1 MRKLNIFCLP
11 GKSNLD
17 FYQGA
22 LPEVYVFLH
31 YLDTRHQSRVVIH
44 NEVIIACRRDPINIV
59 FVFLAFKAISLF
71 SFRIRSKV
79 CCTCM

>member
-11 GKSNLD
+11 GKFNLD

-22 LPEVYVFLH
+22 FPEVYEYLH

-44 NEVIIACRRDPINIV
+44 NEVMIV
-59 FVFLAFKAISLF
+59 CGRTPL
-71 SFRIRSKV
+71 
-79 CCTCM
+79 T

>member
-11 GKSNLD
+11 GKFNLD

-22 LPEVYVFLH
+22 LPEGYVYLH

-44 NEVIIACRRDPINIV
+44 NEVMIV
-59 FVFLAFKAISLF
+59 CGRTPLIKALF
-71 SFRIRSKV
+71 SWHLKPYIIIF
-79 CCTCM
+79 TPFFNLY